1 MLSKKRLI
9 QDQDRVIAEKLKVIG
24 ALKRHPDRPQAART
38 IAVCRRIISE
48 CERSKAIILSA

>member
-24 ALKRHPDRPQAART
+24 ALKRHPDRPQSVVT
-38 IAVCRRIISE
+38 IAVCRQIISE
-48 CERSKAIILSA
+48 CERSKAIILAT

>member
-24 ALKRHPDRPQAART
+24 ALKRQPDRPQAART
-38 IAVCRRIISE
+38 IALCRQIISE